1 MPEPLRYPERSLPLD
16 PYTLGALL
24 GDGHLSVRSRVLFTT
39 EDEEL
44 VMSLSLPPMH
54 RPKKLEHQNSGA
66 ASTYLLAPSRK
77 DAESAVPLRYTL
89 ERMGLMGCTSHTK
102 FIPLDYLLAAE
113 EQRLAVLQGLFDT
126 DGSAAEGG
134 VVEYSTVSDRLRD
147 GVLSLV
153 TSLGGTCGVSRR
165 TTRYTKQDGSKSEPF
180 PSYRLRAKLP
190 LRFAPF
196 RLARKACRVPL
207 SRQREPYRAVDRV
220 AYLGKREATC
230 ISVDSPRH
238 LFLTRN
244 CVPTHNTVMGIEV
257 IRQMRQRTVILV
269 HKEFLR
275 DQWMEELAKFLP
287 EASVGLVQEGTYDWD
302 KDVVLVMIQTLL
314 SKRVYPNKFF
324 QGVGLVVSDEA
335 HRLGAKKWRY
345 AITQFPAKY
354 RLLLTATPER
364 RDGRHVVFERH
375 VGPNYHEMRRTG
387 LRPRV
392 ERMELRTYMPADQYT
407 RPSDGQVLLSRVIT
421 MLSKNEV
428 RNKKLAKVMW
438 RALQARRQVLVLS
451 DRLEQLDV
459 FRDLLRPKLP
469 SDTVITKF
477 IGGTTKKVRA
487 DRARAPDADLILG
500 TFAMAQEGLNIPTM
514 SVLMMATPRADV
526 QQPVGRILRPLEGKG
541 EPVLVDPVD
550 VSVGICIGL
559 AGARWKQYRKLGY
572 A

>member
-1 MPEPLRYPERSLPLD
+1 VHRIQSWAHIDKSLVEESRLVGVKEALTIPNYD
-16 PYTLGALL
+16 YTQA
-24 GDGHLSVRSRVLFTT
+24 
-39 EDEEL
+39 EEL
-44 VMSLSLPPMH
+44 GNSTKGIPEMEELFEEDDRELRLPRHYGM
-54 RPKKLEHQNSGA
+54 
-66 ASTYLLAPSRK
+66 
-77 DAESAVPLRYTL
+77 VTL
-89 ERMGLMGCTSHTK
+89 EMLGGAVSDGRVEH
-102 FIPLDYLLAAE
+102 FIPEHGKLFRPRFEAQDV
-113 EQRLAVLQGLFDT
+113 AVQQ
-126 DGSAAEGG
+126 A
-134 VVEYSTVSDRLRD
+134 V
-147 GVLSLV
+147 
-153 TSLGGTCGVSRR
+153 
-165 TTRYTKQDGSKSEPF
+165 
-180 PSYRLRAKLP
+180 AKLREGDHGAI
-190 LRFAPF
+190 LVAP
-196 RLARKACRVPL
+196 CG
-207 SRQREPYRAVDRV
+207 Q
-220 AYLGKREATC
+220 GK
-230 ISVDSPRH
+230 
-238 LFLTRN
+238 
-244 CVPTHNTVMGIEV
+244 TVMGIEV

-314 SKRVYPNKFF
+314 SKRVYTNKFF

-387 LRPRV
+387 LRPRI

-438 RALQARRQVLVLS
+438 RALRARRQVLVLS

-477 IGGTTKKVRA
+477 IGGSTKKVRA

-514 SVLMMATPRADV
+514 SVLMMTTPRADV

-550 VSVGICIGL
+550 VSVGICISL